1 MSESGICGAVFE
13 HGLAL
18 TEAQS
23 AFVVAYVAS
32 YRALEAYRA
41 AFDVPD
47 AVSDAVVW
55 HEASAVLGNQDVIL
69 RIMEL
74 QEAAASGDGVA
85 VSGAAAASV
94 ASAGHGV
101 SDADIRA
108 LTCELEKA
116 RVKAMGDEKGANI
129 AVSAT
134 MGKAKLLGLMTDS
147 RAPAT
152 KGEASSVTVA
162 IIDFAKMSHDPDTPS
177 Q

>member
-13 HGLAL
+13 RGLAL
-18 TEAQS
+18 TEAQA

-74 QEAAASGDGVA
+74 QEVAAADDC
-85 VSGAAAASV
+85 V

-116 RVKAMGDEKGANI
+116 RVKAMGDEKGANT